1 MPSRLLLFAESLV
14 LSLFESVLL
23 AALEHL
29 KMASLLGE
37 RALGQSDE
45 TSGMLLFGCELV
57 LTLRIVAGVLRTFFS
72 CSCFSIAAFLGLMT
86 LLPV

>member
-14 LSLFESVLL
+14 FGLLKSILL
-23 AALEHL
+23 ATLEHL
-29 KMASLLGE
+29 KMTSFFGE
-37 RALGQSDE
+37 RALGQSDQ
-45 TSGMLLFGCELV
+45 TSGMLLVGSQLV
-57 LTLRIVAGVLRTFFS
+57 LTLRIVASISRTFFS